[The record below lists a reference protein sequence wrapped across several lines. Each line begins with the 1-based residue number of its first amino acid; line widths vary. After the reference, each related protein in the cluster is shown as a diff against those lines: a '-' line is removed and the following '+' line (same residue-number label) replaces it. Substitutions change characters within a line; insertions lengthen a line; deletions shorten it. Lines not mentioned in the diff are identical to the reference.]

1 MNIGQGIKNDFTD
14 MSSIKIYLLYEDS
27 GRIGDVYPN
36 LKKLEERWMISL
48 GSLGNLDSV
57 QGGNKRDDARFFGT

>member
-14 MSSIKIYLLYEDS
+14 MSSIKIYLLDEDS
-27 GRIGDVYPN
+27 GRNGDDYPN
-36 LKKLEERWMISL
+36 LEKLEERWMISL

-57 QGGNKRDDARFFGT
+57 QGGNKRDDARFLGT

>member
-1 MNIGQGIKNDFTD
+1 MISQTCPV
-14 MSSIKIYLLYEDS
+14 IYLLYEDS
-27 GRIGDVYPN
+27 GRIGDDYPN

>member
-14 MSSIKIYLLYEDS
+14 MSSIKIYLLDEDS
-27 GRIGDVYPN
+27 GRNGDDYPN

-57 QGGNKRDDARFFGT
+57 QGGNKRDDARFLGT